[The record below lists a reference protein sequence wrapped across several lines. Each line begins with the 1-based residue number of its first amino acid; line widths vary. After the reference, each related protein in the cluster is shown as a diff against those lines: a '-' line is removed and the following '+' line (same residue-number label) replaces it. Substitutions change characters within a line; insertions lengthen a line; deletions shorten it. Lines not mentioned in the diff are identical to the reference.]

1 MTVRF
6 EFEMSD
12 VDAEYL
18 IDVLRSAKTR
28 ALYEAGKCIA
38 AGREKHADWYNRHA
52 DYLDNLRATVSGGST
67 RVESV
72 L

>member
-18 IDVLRSAKTR
+18 IDMLRSAKTR
-28 ALYEAGKCIA
+28 ALHEAGKCIA
-38 AGREKHADWYNRHA
+38 AGREKHADWFNRHA
-52 DYLDNLRATVSGGST
+52 DYLDRLRATVSGGST